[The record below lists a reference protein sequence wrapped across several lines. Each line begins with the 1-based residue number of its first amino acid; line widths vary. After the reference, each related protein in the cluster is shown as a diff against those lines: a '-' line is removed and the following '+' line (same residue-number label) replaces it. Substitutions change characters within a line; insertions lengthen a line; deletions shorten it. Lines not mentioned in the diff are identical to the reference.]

1 MIDMLSFILFP
12 GTTAMARYFLS
23 RARRVCARTG
33 TEIPVTM
40 KWLCHPLGHR
50 FFVDGH
56 WTMAAKRTI
65 FSSSGNDAD
74 PLGHVTQA
82 FREHLVE
89 RALYPFVTPS
99 QDYEES
105 DRNG

>member
-1 MIDMLSFILFP
+1 MLSFILFP

-23 RARRVCARTG
+23 RARRVCARSG